1 MSEQTSVDPGGVRGG
16 ESLKGAVA
24 LVTGGA
30 QGIGAEIARRL
41 HADGARVAINDLAE
55 NDRLL
60 GVCHS
65 IDALAAPADVADEQ
79 AVAEM
84 VRHIEQELGAV
95 DILVSNAALE
105 TMGEFAGQP
114 TEDFWRQIEINLTG
128 GFSCAQAVLPGMR
141 RKGRG
146 KIVMI
151 TSVAGV
157 NGWARAV
164 GYSASKAGLIGL
176 VKSLGREL
184 AGEGIYVNGIA
195 PGAIDSP
202 QIEVD
207 ALEYGVTLDELRV
220 RYTEMTPLGRIGR
233 PEDIAGLVAL
243 LASAA
248 GDAFVGQ
255 ILQPNGGIE
264 RASA

>member
-1 MSEQTSVDPGGVRGG
+1 MSTHAPESSGSAAHGGSLDGG
-16 ESLKGAVA
+16 VA

-41 HADGARVAINDLAE
+41 HADGARVAVNDLTESEKLRA
-55 NDRLL
+55 
-60 GVCHS
+60 VCDS
-65 IDALAAPADVADEQ
+65 IDGLAVAADVADEH

-84 VRHIEQELGAV
+84 VQRVERELGPV

-105 TMGEFAGQP
+105 TMGEFAPQA
-114 TEDFWRQIEINLTG
+114 TDDFWRQIEINLTG
-128 GFSCAQAVLPGMR
+128 GFSCVQAVLPGMR

-146 KIVMI
+146 KIVVI
-151 TSVAGV
+151 ASVAGV

-184 AGEGIYVNGIA
+184 AREGIYVNGIA

-207 ALEYGVTLDELRV
+207 AVEYGVTLDELRA
-220 RYTEMTPLGRIGR
+220 RYIEMTPLGRIGQ
-233 PEDIAGLVAL
+233 PADIAGVVSL

>member
-1 MSEQTSVDPGGVRGG
+1 MSAQQPDDGVRAQRRR
-16 ESLKGAVA
+16 SLDGAVA

-55 NDRLL
+55 NDRLR
-60 GVCHS
+60 GVCES
-65 IDALAAPADVADEQ
+65 IDALAAPADVADEH

-84 VRHIEQELGAV
+84 VQRIEQELGAV

-105 TMGEFAGQP
+105 TMGEFAPQR

-128 GFSCAQAVLPGMR
+128 GFSCVQAVLPAMR
-141 RKGRG
+141 RKRRG

-207 ALEYGVTLDELRV
+207 AVEYGVTLDELRV
-220 RYTEMTPLGRIGR
+220 RYTEMTPLGRIGQ
-233 PEDIAGLVAL
+233 PEDIAGLVSL

>member
-1 MSEQTSVDPGGVRGG
+1 MSAQRTGGASSARLGD
-16 ESLKGAVA
+16 SLDGAVA

-41 HADGARVAINDLAE
+41 HADGARVAINDLAS

-60 GVCHS
+60 AVCES
-65 IDALAAPADVADEQ
+65 IDALPAPADVADEH

-84 VRHIEQELGAV
+84 VAHVERELGPV

-105 TMGEFAGQP
+105 TMGEFASQR
-114 TEDFWRQIEINLTG
+114 TEDFWRQIDINLSG
-128 GFSCAQAVLPGMR
+128 GFSCVQAVLPEMR

-184 AGEGIYVNGIA
+184 ASEGIYVNGIA

-207 ALEYGVTLDELRV
+207 AVEYGVTLDALRE
-220 RYTEMTPLGRIGR
+220 RYTEMTPLGRIGQ
-233 PEDIAGLVAL
+233 PEDIAGLVSL
-243 LASAA
+243 LAGAA
-248 GDAFVGQ
+248 GDAFAGQ

>member
-1 MSEQTSVDPGGVRGG
+1 MSDSAPPGR
-16 ESLKGAVA
+16 VA
-24 LVTGGA
+24 LVTGSA

-41 HADGARVAINDLAE
+41 HGDGLRVALNDLHDSE
-55 NDRLL
+55 RLRAVSEPIRGL
-60 GVCHS
+60 CV
-65 IDALAAPADVADEQ
+65 PADVADRG

-84 VRHIEQELGAV
+84 VRTVEAELGDV
-95 DILVSNAALE
+95 DVLVCNAALE
-105 TMGEFAGQP
+105 TMGSFATQS
-114 TEDFWRQIEINLTG
+114 TQDFWRQIDVNLG
-128 GFSCAQAVLPGMR
+128 GAFACIQAVVPAMA
-141 RKGRG
+141 RKRAG
-146 KIVMI
+146 KIVVI

-176 VKSLGREL
+176 VKALGPEL
-184 AGEGIYVNGIA
+184 APQGIHIAGIA

-207 ALEYGVTLDELRV
+207 AREYGVTLDELRE

-233 PEDIAGLVAL
+233 PADIAGLVSL
-243 LASAA
+243 LAGPA
-248 GDAFVGQ
+248 GDTFVGQ